1 MRKMLVTINGPPYEA
16 LREMALRRGMTIQ
29 AILRSMVIPQWL
41 ADQAGLTPA
50 QETFSDIASP
60 GSIQRGVLEKQL

>member
-41 ADQAGLTPA
+41 EDQAGLTA
-50 QETFSDIASP
+50 SRETVSDISSS
-60 GSIQRGVLEKQL
+60 GSSSRGVLEKNL

>member
-41 ADQAGLTPA
+41 EDQAGLTPA
-50 QETFSDIASP
+50 RETFSDIASSS
-60 GSIQRGVLEKQL
+60 SIQRGVLEKHL

>member
-16 LREMALRRGMTIQ
+16 LREMAIRKGMTIQ

-41 ADQAGLTPA
+41 EDQAGMTPVR
-50 QETFSDIASP
+50 ETVSDITSSSSNQS
-60 GSIQRGVLEKQL
+60 GFLEKHL